1 MGRRR
6 RGLVLIL
13 VLVVVVVVV
22 VVVRNTDYRHTV
34 ARLLEVYRWK
44 CGLVDV

>member
-1 MGRRR
+1 
-6 RGLVLIL
+6 LIL
-13 VLVVVVVVV
+13 VLVVVVVV